1 MTEQV
6 FYVASDKLLSPK
18 FSAIKQP
25 KSPSSSYKFSA
36 LIKPIKNSRSFCM
49 AKNHSISSPNIKQF
63 GYFSEN
69 TINQGCPLTVI
80 KKLDEMGKNKQ
91 RDLDNL
97 FKER

>member
-1 MTEQV
+1 MT
-6 FYVASDKLLSPK
+6 
-18 FSAIKQP
+18 
-25 KSPSSSYKFSA
+25 
-36 LIKPIKNSRSFCM
+36 
-49 AKNHSISSPNIKQF
+49 KNHSISSPNIKKF
-63 GYFSEN
+63 GSLNEN